1 MTSID
6 KIQKPRSHTLSYLNI
21 FTLCCER
28 NQNYFYFICFIWDF
42 LDDGSVTERQ
52 TYPLTIEPY
61 CVIVWKGLVWWSVKC
76 YVVYLQTVS
85 SNIICE
91 RRNEIKPVVTDHNQ
105 PSRLLTIFSEAR
117 RWSLKFVCR
126 QREPAGGGMSI
137 FITIPENGIWWLG
150 VMAAISLSP
159 ESGQRRH
166 SVILS
171 VRWWIE
177 RRLHG
182 PGLAL

>member
-6 KIQKPRSHTLSYLNI
+6 KIQKPRSQHSFISQYIYFVLWEKSKWFLFYL
-21 FTLCCER
+21 FHLG
-28 NQNYFYFICFIWDF
+28 WDF

-76 YVVYLQTVS
+76 CVVYLQTVS

-91 RRNEIKPVVTDHNQ
+91 RRNEIKPVVSDHQ
-105 PSRLLTIFSEAR
+105 PSRLLTIFSDAR

-126 QREPAGGGMSI
+126 LRQREPAEEWAFSSQFRGM
-137 FITIPENGIWWLG
+137 
-150 VMAAISLSP
+150 A
-159 ESGQRRH
+159 SGD
-166 SVILS
+166 S
-171 VRWWIE
+171 
-177 RRLHG
+177 G
-182 PGLAL
+182 